1 MIAWNSLLDFILTFV
16 VGLLFGLSIKKGALA
31 FLLAI
36 IGFVIAGYVGLTFV
50 PEVSLT
56 YEINKFVSLAI
67 AYIKDFQIGT
77 LAVSLTVVLFL
88 IGLAIGLW
96 KG

>member
-1 MIAWNSLLDFILTFV
+1 MIAWNSLLDFVLTFV
-16 VGLLFGLSIKKGALA
+16 VGLLFGLAVKKGAMA

-36 IGFVIAGYVGLTFV
+36 IGFIIAVYVGITFI
-50 PEVSLT
+50 PKISLT
-56 YEINKFVSLAI
+56 YEINKFFALAS
-67 AYIKDFQIGT
+67 AYLKDFQIGALT
-77 LAVSLTVVLFL
+77 VSLTIVLFL

>member
-50 PEVSLT
+50 PKISLT

-77 LAVSLTVVLFL
+77 IAVSLTVVLFL

>member
-1 MIAWNSLLDFILTFV
+1 MIAWNTILDFVLTFV
-16 VGLLFGLSIKKGALA
+16 VGLLFGLAIKKGAMA

-36 IGFVIAGYVGLTFV
+36 IGFLIAGYVGITFI
-50 PEVSLT
+50 PKVSIT
-56 YEINKFVSLAI
+56 YEINRFFALAA
-67 AYIKDFQIGT
+67 AYLKDFQIGT